1 MLFEEENNN
10 IEDENIDNEENIE
23 EETLDETLE
32 ETQEVLEEDL
42 PDGEDEDERVAELE
56 KRYLSLYAEYEN
68 FRKRSIKE
76 KEALY
81 QDAVAEVSSSWLTLL
96 DNIERAITANKDV
109 TADNF
114 ENVVQGVEMLGKQ
127 ATDIIAKIGI
137 EEITC
142 ERGTEFDPELH
153 EAVMHVED
161 DSLGEQQI
169 ANVFQKGFI
178 YKGKVIRHAVVQV
191 AN

>member
-1 MLFEEENNN
+1 MLFEDENNVDN
-10 IEDENIDNEENIE
+10 ENIDNEEDIE
-23 EETLDETLE
+23 EVIDEEELDTE
-32 ETQEVLEEDL
+32 EVDEEDL

-56 KRYLSLYAEYEN
+56 RRYLSLYAEYEN

-81 QDAVAEVSSSWLTLL
+81 KDAVAEVSSNWLLLL
-96 DNIERAITANKDV
+96 DNIDRAITANSNV
-109 TADNF
+109 TAENF

-127 ATDIIAKIGI
+127 ASDIIAKIGI
-137 EEITC
+137 EEISC
-142 ERGTEFDPELH
+142 ERGTDFDPELH

>member
-1 MLFEEENNN
+1 MLFEDENNEN
-10 IEDENIDNEENIE
+10 IEDIDNEETVE
-23 EETLDETLE
+23 EEVSE
-32 ETQEVLEEDL
+32 EVEAEEVDTEEF

-68 FRKRSIKE
+68 FRKRSVKE

-137 EEITC
+137 EEIAC
-142 ERGTEFDPELH
+142 ERGTEFNPELH

>member
-68 FRKRSIKE
+68 FRKRSVKE